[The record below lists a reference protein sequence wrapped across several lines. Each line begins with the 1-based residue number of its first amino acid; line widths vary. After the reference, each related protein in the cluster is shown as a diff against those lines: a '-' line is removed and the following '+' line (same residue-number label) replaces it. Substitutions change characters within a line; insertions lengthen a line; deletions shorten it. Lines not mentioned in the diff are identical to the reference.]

1 LFIIVATFNINKY
14 PIVGSFLV
22 YLTKRMVAFNKTYK
36 SKGFHMWF
44 RSGKE
49 VKNTGK
55 VRGLHFYN
63 SVNRRK
69 LKKELIREL
78 ENIENEQ

>member
-1 LFIIVATFNINKY
+1 
-14 PIVGSFLV
+14 
-22 YLTKRMVAFNKTYK
+22 
-36 SKGFHMWF
+36 MWF

-69 LKKELIREL
+69 LKKEFIREL